1 MKHKI
6 VEVKNM
12 LKTEALLDN
21 LLNRSSIVPGIGL
34 IHGPSG
40 YGKTTA
46 VQWLFNQDSVNGIY
60 VRCYRTDTVT
70 SLLEKIAKEIGIP
83 SRNQLRSQVDAIIEA
98 IRKEELSMFVDE
110 ADYIVGNAR
119 IMETLRDIYDA
130 TEQPLI
136 LVGMEEIARR
146 ISQRK
151 QLFNRISQ
159 WIEFRAADLDDVALI
174 AREMLEVEVDIDED
188 LLDLIRKR
196 SNGVVRVIV
205 TALDKIEKMA
215 MASGVNRISLQDID
229 VGSLLHD
236 PRQQPRRV
244 G

>member
-12 LKTEALLDN
+12 LKTEQLLDN

-46 VQWLFNQDSVNGIY
+46 VEWLFNQDEVNGLY
-60 VRCYRTDTVT
+60 VRCYKADTVT
-70 SLLEKIAKEIGIP
+70 SLLEQIAKEIGIP
-83 SRNQLRSQVDAIIEA
+83 QRHGLRSQVDGIVEA
-98 IRKEELSMFVDE
+98 VRSEELALFIDE
-110 ADYIVGNAR
+110 ADYVVGNAR

-159 WIEFRAADLDDVALI
+159 WIEFRPADLEDVALI
-174 AREMLEVEVDIDED
+174 AREMMEVNVSIDEE

-196 SNGVVRVIV
+196 ANGVVRVIV
-205 TALDKIEKMA
+205 SALDKVEKMVL
-215 MASGVNRISLQDID
+215 ASGADVVGLQDID
-229 VGSLLHD
+229 TSELLHD
-236 PRQQPRRV
+236 VRRSR
-244 G
+244 

>member
-12 LKTEALLDN
+12 LKTEQLLDN
-21 LLNRSSIVPGIGL
+21 LLNRSSMVPGIGL
-34 IHGPSG
+34 VHGSTG
-40 YGKTTA
+40 FGKTTA
-46 VQWLFNQDSVNGIY
+46 VEWLFNQDEVNGVF
-60 VRCYRTDTVT
+60 VRCYKADTLT
-70 SLLEKIAKEIGIP
+70 SLMDGITREIGLAP
-83 SRNQLRSQVDAIIEA
+83 RHSLRAQIDGIVEA
-98 IRKEELSMFVDE
+98 VRAQELVLFVDE
-110 ADYIVGNAR
+110 VDHVIGNAR

-159 WIEFRAADLDDVALI
+159 WIEFKAADLEDVALF
-174 AREMLEVEVDIDED
+174 AREMLEVDVEIDEA

-196 SNGVVRVIV
+196 SNGMVRTIV
-205 TALDKIEKMA
+205 SALDKIEKMA
-215 MASGVNRISLQDID
+215 MASDARIIRLEDVDASELFQD
-229 VGSLLHD
+229 V
-236 PRQQPRRV
+236 RQRR
-244 G
+244 